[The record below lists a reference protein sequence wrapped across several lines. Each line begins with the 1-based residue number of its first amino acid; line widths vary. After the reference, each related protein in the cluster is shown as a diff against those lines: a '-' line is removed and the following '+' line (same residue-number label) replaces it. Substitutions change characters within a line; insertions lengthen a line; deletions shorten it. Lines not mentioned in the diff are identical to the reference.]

1 MTVLHAFDLY
11 HVINRPEEGRKTEP
25 TGGIKQANFMF
36 RTSFL
41 IQASS
46 SEHQENHPTIVKM
59 PGSTE
64 FSFKAKAEIS
74 ELQLATIQLN
84 LQIKQLRKQRRKDQ
98 RQKFVF
104 RFEALD
110 VLRKNLFAE
119 NGLPNQTKESYMD
132 RLKDFKFKLEKQV
145 QTTKLME
152 KGAESDKYIEKIEKM
167 IEVVNQKIMM
177 EMETDVEGLNAT
189 ISGMSLKEGGIDQRS
204 T

>member
-1 MTVLHAFDLY
+1 
-11 HVINRPEEGRKTEP
+11 
-25 TGGIKQANFMF
+25 MF

-59 PGSTE
+59 PGSTK
-64 FSFKAKAEIS
+64 FRFKAKAEIS

-84 LQIKQLRKQRRKDQ
+84 LKIKQLRRERRKDQ

-119 NGLPNQTKESYMD
+119 NGLPNQTKESYID

-177 EMETDVEGLNAT
+177 EMETDVEDLNAT
-189 ISGMSLKEGGIDQRS
+189 ISGMSLNDGGIDRS
-204 T
+204 G